1 MAADWGTRKLKK
13 VNKETLPS
21 ERKSQ
26 NTQGSYSFKDVVVT
40 EPVTSELFSS
50 FCSLTG
56 LFSGF
61 YLKPA
66 KDVCFHPFVG
76 TLNHVDFSFLVNMR

>member
-26 NTQGSYSFKDVVVT
+26 NTQGSSSFKDVVVT
-40 EPVTSELFSS
+40 EPVTSEY
-50 FCSLTG
+50 G